1 VRTHGLGIAYAG
13 PVRLATSTDL
23 ALRILTRL
31 AVAGPDAELTTR
43 QVAESVAVTYSHAV
57 KVVARLQKLGVL
69 DARRGR
75 GGGLSL
81 SEAGRAQSLGAL
93 ARELEGVGD
102 VVGCEDDPPCPLRHA
117 CSLRGLLRQAQENFF
132 RTLDPV
138 TVGDLVHG
146 PIVSLFGPA

>member
-1 VRTHGLGIAYAG
+1 
-13 PVRLATSTDL
+13 VRLSTGTDL

-31 AVAGPDAELTTR
+31 AVAPPQAELTTR
-43 QVAESVAVTYSHAV
+43 QVADGVAITYSHAV
-57 KVVARLQKLGVL
+57 KVVARLQKLGVV

-75 GGGLSL
+75 GGGLAL
-81 SEAGRAQSLGAL
+81 SEAGRRASLGAL

-117 CSLRGLLRQAQENFF
+117 CSLRRLLREAQENFY

-138 TVGDLVHG
+138 TVGDLVHA
-146 PIVSLFGPA
+146 PILALFEPNAS